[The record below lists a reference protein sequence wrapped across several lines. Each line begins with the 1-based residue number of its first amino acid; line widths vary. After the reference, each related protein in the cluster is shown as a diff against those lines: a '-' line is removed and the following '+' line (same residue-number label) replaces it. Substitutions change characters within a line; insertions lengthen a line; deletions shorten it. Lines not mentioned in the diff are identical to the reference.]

1 MSSDTSP
8 PAISTRLSEASRG
21 VRGRV
26 TGLMID
32 AADASHGVAAEELER
47 RLLEIGFVE
56 GATVEV
62 LHRGLLGGDPIAVR
76 LNETRVALRK
86 REARAIAVQFET

>member
-1 MSSDTSP
+1 MTPDTSL

-21 VRGRV
+21 RRGRV
-26 TGLMID
+26 TGLVID
-32 AADASHGVAAEELER
+32 AADASHGVTGEELER

-56 GATVEV
+56 GALVEV
-62 LHRGLLGGDPIAVR
+62 LHKGVFGGDPIAVR

-86 REARAIAVQFET
+86 REARAIAVQFEP